1 MAVWRK
7 STISANAPV
16 WKEVRDCLPKA
27 SQGIMHR
34 ACGRIAAASF
44 SPAHTFPAFRDS
56 TTYPHVLIDPQ
67 TISRHVGW
75 IVVVVLATTAAIVWY
90 AQHAQ
95 SIGRL
100 PGGASL

>member
-34 ACGRIAAASF
+34 AFCRIAAASF
-44 SPAHTFPAFRDS
+44 SPAHTFPAVPDS
-56 TTYPHVLIDPQ
+56 TTYPHVLIDRQ

-75 IVVVVLATTAAIVWY
+75 IVVVVLATTAAIVW
-90 AQHAQ
+90 HAPHAP
-95 SIGRL
+95 STGRL
-100 PGGASL
+100 PGGPR